1 MWGVLRR
8 SLLASL
14 EPTSAPSPL
23 LRPLARTLL
32 HLPAKDTPSKHWI
45 EVRAP
50 LTWGWLGLASREG
63 TEFPGRAEW
72 SAGREREQGWNTQ
85 MLRDTG
91 RGAMLVSYVSVWS
104 GLGCWAVSD

>member
-8 SLLASL
+8 SLPASR

-32 HLPAKDTPSKHWI
+32 HLPAKETPSKHQI

-72 SAGREREQGWNTQ
+72 SAGHKREEGWNTQ
-85 MLRDTG
+85 MPQHVG
-91 RGAMLVSYVSVWS
+91 G
-104 GLGCWAVSD
+104 GLC